1 MQGKSTK
8 NPACQSHCARF
19 TLSLL
24 GFSESA
30 PKPAA
35 EATVRCMEMS
45 GTRTFEVCHK
55 EKDTKMGH
63 LDPTRRP
70 PFHFF
75 AFLFHPSPKKSI
87 PAPAL
92 PAPRQP
98 DSFRASSCSG
108 DSPAVFPGGS
118 YNRYGMRIQELHG
131 YTWGCVWGL
140 LMCINMVV
148 SNNPYRL
155 GCNVM

>member
-8 NPACQSHCARF
+8 NPAYQSHCARF

-75 AFLFHPSPKKSI
+75 AFLHIPPTFFPPFPQKNPSPPRHFLRQGNPTAFAPVLALATHQQFSLEGATIDMVCGSKSCMDI
-87 PAPAL
+87 L
-92 PAPRQP
+92 
-98 DSFRASSCSG
+98 G
-108 DSPAVFPGGS
+108 GVFGG
-118 YNRYGMRIQELHG
+118 Y
-131 YTWGCVWGL
+131 
-140 LMCINMVV
+140 
-148 SNNPYRL
+148 
-155 GCNVM
+155 